1 MKSPEEEK
9 GDHVGCE
16 VFKRTKDDEKL
27 APSVED
33 AIHLDKME
41 EGFCKDEENNWVYH
55 PGKPGQIRV
64 IFDLNS
70 QYTGA
75 SLNDILLTGLD
86 LNNNLLG
93 ALLHV
98 RKEAVAITADIQQ
111 MFYCYLAQPEDRNSM
126 CFSWYKDNDPSQEV
140 IEYRIKV
147 HISKNSPHWL
157 WQFVASNEQQEKE
170 SQATGGASLWL
181 QAIKRIDENW
191 TEDPIQMLAFAV
203 SMFSQKSCLGPSRIT
218 TWMDNLKNK
227 LLDSYREGPWFKS
240 SISRDIPALE
250 DFGENP
256 SDTITDDLLNQAR
269 DLTISVQPGEPT
281 VENGFI
287 PYLGCALQFGANPL
301 HFLRSRQ
308 KKYGHIFTCKIAGQ
322 YIHFL
327 CDPFSYHSVIRQG
340 RHLDWRKFHFTTSVK
355 AFGHDSFDPR
365 HGHTTE
371 NLHQTFLKTLQGE
384 ALPSLIK
391 TMMGH
396 LQDVMLRSD
405 SLSPSSQHW
414 EVDGIFA
421 FCYKVMFES
430 GYLTLF
436 GKELGEDKTQAR
448 QAAQKALVLNALE
461 NFKEFDKIFPAL
473 VAGLPIHVFKSA
485 YSARENL
492 AKTMHADNL
501 SKRENVSDLISMR
514 ILLNDALS
522 TFNDLSKARTHVAL
536 LWASQANTLPATF
549 WSLFYMIRSPRAMT
563 AAQEEVQRVLK
574 SSGQV
579 VDPSNP
585 NLTLTREELD
595 NMPVLD
601 SIIKEA
607 MRLSSASMN
616 VRVAKEDFLL
626 HLDNQEAYRIRKD
639 DVIALYPPM
648 LHYDPEIYE
657 DPYEYKYDRFVDDK
671 GQEKTT
677 FYRGGRRLRYYYM
690 PFGSGVT
697 KCPGRFFAVHE
708 IKQFLSL
715 ALLYF
720 DMELLDPA
728 IKVPPLDQSR
738 AGLGILQP
746 TYDVDF
752 RYKLKSSQ

>member
-1 MKSPEEEK
+1 MIISIALIWA
-9 GDHVGCE
+9 V
-16 VFKRTKDDEKL
+16 V
-27 APSVED
+27 V
-33 AIHLDKME
+33 
-41 EGFCKDEENNWVYH
+41 GFC
-55 PGKPGQIRV
+55 
-64 IFDLNS
+64 
-70 QYTGA
+70 
-75 SLNDILLTGLD
+75 
-86 LNNNLLG
+86 
-93 ALLHV
+93 
-98 RKEAVAITADIQQ
+98 
-111 MFYCYLAQPEDRNSM
+111 
-126 CFSWYKDNDPSQEV
+126 CF
-140 IEYRIKV
+140 
-147 HISKNSPHWL
+147 
-157 WQFVASNEQQEKE
+157 
-170 SQATGGASLWL
+170 LWL
-181 QAIKRIDENW
+181 
-191 TEDPIQMLAFAV
+191 AV
-203 SMFSQKSCLGPSRIT
+203 GIR
-218 TWMDNLKNK
+218 
-227 LLDSYREGPWFKS
+227 R
-240 SISRDIPALE
+240 R
-250 DFGENP
+250 
-256 SDTITDDLLNQAR
+256 
-269 DLTISVQPGEPT
+269 QPGEPA

-301 HFLRSRQ
+301 QFLHSRQ

-340 RHLDWRKFHFTTSVK
+340 RHLDWRKFHFATSVK

-384 ALPSLIK
+384 ALPSLIE

-405 SLSPSSQHW
+405 TLSPSKDHW
-414 EVDGIFA
+414 E
-421 FCYKVMFES
+421 VMFES

-436 GKELGEDKTQAR
+436 GKEFGEDKSQAR
-448 QAAQKALVLNALE
+448 QAAQKALIFNALE

-501 SKRENVSDLISMR
+501 SKRENMSDLISMR
-514 ILLNDALS
+514 MILNDSLS

-549 WSLFYMIRSPRAMT
+549 WSLFYMIRSPDALK
-563 AAQEEVQRVLK
+563 AAHEEVQKIVKDSGLIVDANDPTLK
-574 SSGQV
+574 LS
-579 VDPSNP
+579 
-585 NLTLTREELD
+585 REHFTTI
-595 NMPVLD
+595 VIY
-601 SIIKEA
+601 IIKEA

-657 DPYEYKYDRFVDDK
+657 DPFEYKYDRFLDEM
-671 GQEKTT
+671 GQEKST
-677 FYRGGRRLRYYYM
+677 FYHNGRRLRYFYM

-697 KCPGRFFAVHE
+697 KCPGRFFAVYE

-715 ALLYF
+715 VLSYF

-752 RYKLKSSQ
+752 RYKLKAGI

>member
-1 MKSPEEEK
+1 MIISIA
-9 GDHVGCE
+9 
-16 VFKRTKDDEKL
+16 L
-27 APSVED
+27 IW
-33 AIHLDKME
+33 AIVV
-41 EGFCKDEENNWVYH
+41 GFCC
-55 PGKPGQIRV
+55 
-64 IFDLNS
+64 L
-70 QYTGA
+70 
-75 SLNDILLTGLD
+75 
-86 LNNNLLG
+86 
-93 ALLHV
+93 
-98 RKEAVAITADIQQ
+98 
-111 MFYCYLAQPEDRNSM
+111 
-126 CFSWYKDNDPSQEV
+126 
-140 IEYRIKV
+140 
-147 HISKNSPHWL
+147 
-157 WQFVASNEQQEKE
+157 
-170 SQATGGASLWL
+170 LWL
-181 QAIKRIDENW
+181 
-191 TEDPIQMLAFAV
+191 AV
-203 SMFSQKSCLGPSRIT
+203 GIRH
-218 TWMDNLKNK
+218 
-227 LLDSYREGPWFKS
+227 R
-240 SISRDIPALE
+240 
-250 DFGENP
+250 
-256 SDTITDDLLNQAR
+256 
-269 DLTISVQPGEPT
+269 QPGEPA

-301 HFLRSRQ
+301 QFLRSRQ

-340 RHLDWRKFHFTTSVK
+340 RHLDWRKFHFATSVK

-384 ALPSLIK
+384 ALPALIE

-396 LQDVMLRSD
+396 LQDVMLTSD
-405 SLSPSSQHW
+405 TLSPSKDHW

-436 GKELGEDKTQAR
+436 GKEFGEDKCQAR
-448 QAAQKALVLNALE
+448 QAAQKAL
-461 NFKEFDKIFPAL
+461 
-473 VAGLPIHVFKSA
+473 
-485 YSARENL
+485 NL

-501 SKRENVSDLISMR
+501 SKRKNVSDLISMR
-514 ILLNDALS
+514 MILNDSLS
-522 TFNDLSKARTHVAL
+522 TFNDVSKARTHVAL

-549 WSLFYMIRSPRAMT
+549 WSLFYMIRSPDAMK
-563 AAQEEVQRVLK
+563 AAREEVQEVLK
-574 SSGQV
+574 SSCQTPDLS
-579 VDPSNP
+579 DPT
-585 NLTLTREELD
+585 LKLTRDQLD

-616 VRVAKEDFLL
+616 VRVAKENFLL
-626 HLDNQEAYRIRKD
+626 HLDNQEAYHIRKD

-657 DPYEYKYDRFVDDK
+657 DPCEYKFDRFLDET
-671 GQEKTT
+671 GQEKTA
-677 FYRGGRRLRYYYM
+677 FYRSGRRLRYFYM

-697 KCPGRFFAVHE
+697 KCPGRFFAVYE

-715 ALLYF
+715 VLSYF

-752 RYKLKSSQ
+752 RYKLKSEN